1 MKIDPRAMLKVT
13 EKFTIDNSPTI
24 LTAVGAVGT
33 ITTAY
38 LTGKATFK
46 AAGLIDHEQ
55 VRLDSYEK
63 SHPLSTQ
70 EKLGL
75 VWKAYLPPAL
85 AGTLTVSAIIAANR
99 IGAKRAAALAAA
111 YALSEKTISEYKD
124 KVVEKLGP
132 KKEQALRDEIAQ
144 DAVNQ
149 NPVGKNQVYITGG
162 GEVLCYDK
170 YVGRYFM
177 SSVETIRKAQ
187 NDIIQEIIYN
197 NFAALNDFYMHLG
210 LSRVGLGEEMGW
222 NLDNPLEIEFSTTMS
237 DDNRPCIVIN
247 YRVIPT
253 RGLCKES

>member
-24 LTAVGAVGT
+24 LTAIGAVGT
-33 ITTAY
+33 VGTAFLTYRSTSEASY
-38 LTGKATFK
+38 LLFEEDAKRRMNGE
-46 AAGLIDHEQ
+46 G
-55 VRLDSYEK
+55 
-63 SHPLSTQ
+63 PLTRP
-70 EKLGL
+70 EILKLT
-75 VWKAYLPPAL
+75 WKLYWSPAL
-85 AGTLTVSAIIAANR
+85 AGTLTVASIIAANR

-187 NDIIQEIIYN
+187 NDIVQEIIYN